1 MLFSIYQKERLFIFK
16 QSNMDDTGMVDEL
29 KRKIRNLWVKA
40 LKGSGKAYRELG
52 ILFIRGKACRKDRTL
67 ARLCLD
73 KAAEMG
79 DEQGYLLYHKLFSG
93 KKKVIDDLSYEDM
106 MRDLQNARSRREKKW
121 LERYLGITERR
132 EN

>member
-1 MLFSIYQKERLFIFK
+1 MLFSIYQKKRLFIFK

>member
-1 MLFSIYQKERLFIFK
+1 
-16 QSNMDDTGMVDEL
+16 MVDEL

-52 ILFIRGKACRKDRTL
+52 ILFIRGKACRKDRIL